1 MSVAAW
7 TFGAKPP
14 ATAYTQ
20 QMFLPRSE
28 EDLIR
33 AARDGDG
40 IAFADLMRPLYAT
53 AFRVAF
59 AVLHDSGEAE
69 DAVQEAAFK
78 AWKKLGSV
86 RSGAPLRPW
95 FLAIVANQCRSVRRK
110 NWASVSPLQIVA
122 ADRKTSDPDTRMDL
136 ERALVGLDYDQ
147 RLVLV
152 LRYYLDMPYEEIAQ
166 TMGITAKAA
175 RTRAERA
182 IHRLRPI
189 FPLREA
195 VT

>member
-1 MSVAAW
+1 
-7 TFGAKPP
+7 
-14 ATAYTQ
+14 
-20 QMFLPRSE
+20 MFLPRSE

-33 AARDGDG
+33 SARDGDG
-40 IAFADLMRPLYAT
+40 GAFADLILPLYAT

-69 DAVQEAAFK
+69 DAVQEGAFK
-78 AWKKLGSV
+78 AWRKLGTV
-86 RSGAPLRPW
+86 HGGAPLRPW

-110 NWASVSPLQIVA
+110 PWPYVKPLEP
-122 ADRKTSDPDTRMDL
+122 ADVPDSTDPDTRIDL
-136 ERALVGLDYDQ
+136 ERALGGLDYDA

-152 LRYYLDMPYEEIAQ
+152 LRYYLDMPYDEIAQ
-166 TMGITAKAA
+166 VMGTTAKAA
-175 RTRAERA
+175 RTRVERA
-182 IHRLRPI
+182 LHRLRPI

>member
-1 MSVAAW
+1 
-7 TFGAKPP
+7 
-14 ATAYTQ
+14 
-20 QMFLPRSE
+20 MFRQPSE

-33 AARDGDG
+33 SARDGDG
-40 IAFADLMRPLYAT
+40 RAFADLMQPLYAT

-59 AVLHDSGEAE
+59 ALLHDSGEAE

-78 AWKKLGSV
+78 AWRKLGTV
-86 RSGAPLRPW
+86 RSGATLRPW

-110 NWASVSPLQIVA
+110 SWWSTSLVEVSTGLVNAP
-122 ADRKTSDPDTRMDL
+122 DSDAKIDL

-152 LRYYLDMPYEEIAQ
+152 LRYYLDMPYDEIAQ
-166 TMGITAKAA
+166 VMGVTAKAA
-175 RTRAERA
+175 RTRVERA

-189 FPLREA
+189 FPPREA